1 MSWIAEVIADSSG
14 KWAGNGLTFATEAE
28 ATFYVDDLAD
38 RWTSVRQQRVVEVD
52 KPVTHYWDGMDMR
65 ARPIAEKPKADSE
78 YDQAFAKFIER
89 EDER

>member
-65 ARPIAEKPKADSE
+65 AKRIEDRPADDAAV
-78 YDQAFAKFIER
+78 DQEFAKFIER
-89 EDER
+89 KDD

>member
-65 ARPIAEKPKADSE
+65 AKRIEERRQDDAKT
-78 YDQAFAKFIER
+78 DQEFAKFLADKGEV
-89 EDER
+89 